1 MSYTI
6 PIVARTIRVL
16 NAIASD
22 GGAGSMQ
29 QLARSLE
36 IAPSTCFRIVRTLQ
50 SEGWIAEKR
59 TGGWEL
65 SAGLL
70 KLLEG
75 LRPIQRLT
83 EAARDPMQKLTRR
96 IGFSCK
102 LSVRQGDNAVTIQ
115 RAESTEA
122 FTMTG
127 RVGATYPLA
136 IGSSGSVLCGSMSDA
151 EIEHLIERMPDSVWA
166 NQSRSDFLSRVK
178 AARTGKPV
186 TDRGSYQPSVHTV
199 SHPVR
204 DAENEIYAAL
214 TVVAFSGQVP
224 DKHVVPIHRA
234 LAETCREI
242 EHAVYGGR
250 KQR

>member
-1 MSYTI
+1 MAYTI

-22 GGAGSMQ
+22 GGAASMQ

-50 SEGWIAEKR
+50 SEGWIAERR

-70 KLLEG
+70 KLLDG
-75 LRPIQRLT
+75 LRPIQRLA
-83 EAARDPMQKLTRR
+83 EAAREPMSKLTQRV
-96 IGFSCK
+96 GFSSK
-102 LSVRQGDNAVTIQ
+102 LSVRQGDSAVTVL

-127 RVGATYPLA
+127 RVGATYLLA

-151 EIEHLIERMPDSVWA
+151 EIEHLITRMPQTVWA
-166 NQSRSDFLSRVK
+166 NQSRSDFIARVK
-178 AARTGKPV
+178 AARAGKPV

-204 DAENEIYAAL
+204 DADGEIFAAL
-214 TVVAFSGQVP
+214 TLVAFKGQITDKLVP
-224 DKHVVPIHRA
+224 GLHRA
-234 LAETCREI
+234 LVETSEDI
-242 EHAVYGGR
+242 ERAMHGARDR
-250 KQR
+250 K